1 MAELKQALTR
11 VPYPDSEDV
20 FINATLMKY
29 SDKSLLLRTEFRE
42 GKMVK
47 DFTDDE
53 KKLKD
58 ESMKYFKSLG
68 GKFGTSFTDAEGEK
82 ITGYIYSL
90 AKGQKL
96 LDWVAERSEALPTR
110 EEFMNNDE
118 LNDALKRDEEIVALL
133 TYKSKQTLYE
143 LVGLEEKKTRT
154 YEKAPKLIKL
164 PIKLPIKLASSTR
177 ATPMLQGLPIE
188 RKINKLQEALKTI
201 ADAIKSGEM
210 VSDFESSF
218 DDVRVS
224 RHNNGTTMTILN
236 FRIEDE
242 SLVE

>member
-1 MAELKQALTR
+1 MAELKQALTQ
-11 VPYPDSEDV
+11 VPYHYPNSKNV
-20 FINATLMKY
+20 FIKATLMKY
-29 SDKSLLLRTEFRE
+29 SNKSLLLLTEFAE
-42 GKMVK
+42 VKMVK

-58 ESMKYFKSLG
+58 ESLAHFKSLG
-68 GKFGTSFTDAEGEK
+68 GKFGTSFTDADNKK

-110 EEFMNNDE
+110 EDFMSNDE
-118 LNDALKRDEEIVALL
+118 INDAIKRDEEVVDML
-133 TYKSKQTLYE
+133 TYKSRKNLYD
-143 LVGLEEKKTRT
+143 LVGLEEKKTRS
-154 YEKAPKLIKL
+154 YDKAPKLLKL
-164 PIKLPIKLASSTR
+164 PVKLVPSTR
-177 ATPMLQGLPIE
+177 ATPMLQGLPVV
-188 RKINKLQEALKTI
+188 RKTNKLQEALKTI

-210 VSDFESSF
+210 ASDFESRF
-218 DDVRVS
+218 DDVTVS

-242 SLVE
+242 SLDD